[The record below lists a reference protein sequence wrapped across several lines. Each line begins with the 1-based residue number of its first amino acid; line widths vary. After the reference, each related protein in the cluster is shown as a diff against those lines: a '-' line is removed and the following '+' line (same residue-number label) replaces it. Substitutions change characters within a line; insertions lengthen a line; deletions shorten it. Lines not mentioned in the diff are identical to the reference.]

1 MRLMPKED
9 EDAWR
14 ATVAMEE
21 EEVEHAIVAKA
32 KEVSPRAPITH
43 LT

>member
-1 MRLMPKED
+1 MPKED
-9 EDAWR
+9 EEAWR

-32 KEVSPRAPITH
+32 KEVVETGSSTMV
-43 LT
+43 